1 MVNGWL
7 SWVRDNDKAIL
18 TVLEEQA
25 DNLVKATSTLM
36 ELISNYDSMMEKNSI
51 IKELEHQGDKITHK
65 LHTIID
71 KTFVTPLDRE
81 DISKLTS
88 AIDEVLDHTDGFSDR
103 LILFKIS
110 KHPNYIQELASALNN
125 AANEINYAVGNIR
138 KLKNSEDLLKYCR
151 KISGFEHEGDK
162 IYRKAIAELFNTTD
176 PIEIIKLKEV
186 YETLEEALD
195 RCADVADVIEDIALK
210 YG

>member
-7 SWVRDNDKAIL
+7 TWVRNNDKAIL

-25 DNLVKATSTLM
+25 ATLVKATSTLM
-36 ELISNYDSMMEKNSI
+36 ELVSNYENILEKNSI

-65 LHTIID
+65 LFTIID

-88 AIDEVLDHTDGFSDR
+88 AIDEVLDHVDGFSDR
-103 LILFKIS
+103 LILFKINKPS
-110 KHPNYIQELASALNN
+110 KYIKELAIALNN
-125 AANEINYAVGNIR
+125 SANEIKYAVGNIR
-138 KLKNSEDLLKYCR
+138 KIKNSEHLLEPCR
-151 KISGFEHEGDK
+151 KISGFEHDGDR
-162 IYRKAIAELFNTTD
+162 IYRKAIAELFETTD
-176 PIEIIKLKEV
+176 PIEIIKLKEL
-186 YETLEEALD
+186 YETLEKALD
-195 RCADVADVIEDIALK
+195 SCADVADVIEDIALK

>member
-7 SWVRDNDKAIL
+7 SWVRSNDKAIL

-25 DNLVKATSTLM
+25 DTLLKATSALV
-36 ELISNYDSMMEKNSI
+36 ELVTEYDNILEKNSK
-51 IKELEHQGDKITHK
+51 IKELEHHGDKITHR

-81 DISKLTS
+81 DISRLTS
-88 AIDEVLDHTDGFSDR
+88 AIDEVLDYVDGFSDR
-103 LILFKIS
+103 LILFKIN
-110 KHPNYIQELASALNN
+110 KPPKYVRELSIAVNN
-125 AANEINYAVGNIR
+125 AVFEINNAVRNIR
-138 KLKNSEDLLKYCR
+138 KLKNSEHLLEHCR
-151 KISGFEHEGDK
+151 KISSFEHEGDR
-162 IYRKAIAELFNTTD
+162 IYRKAIAELFDNAD
-176 PIEIIKLKEV
+176 AIEIIKIKEI
-186 YETLEEALD
+186 YETLEEAMD